1 MRVVGKIFQW
11 QNNSMLGD
19 FIPSVIKFNSI
30 LRIKYCLI
38 YLQAINKCMYQA
50 LIDKKEKLAVIGLG
64 YVGLPIAL
72 EFAKKISV
80 IGFDISSKRIEMMK
94 QDIDPSNELGK
105 EAFEGCDIT
114 FTDSLDVLREAKF
127 FIVAVP
133 TPVDDHNVPDLKPVK
148 KASETVGKVI
158 KKGDYVVFE
167 STVYPGCTEEDCL
180 PIVEKLS
187 GLKNV
192 TDFKSGYS
200 PERIN
205 PGDKKHTLAT
215 IVKVVSG
222 CDAESLET
230 IAKVY
235 ELVVKAGVHRASSI
249 KVAEAAK
256 IIENTQ
262 RDLNIALMNELSI
275 IFDKMGINTYEV
287 LEAAGTKW
295 NFLKFYPGLVGGH
308 CIGVDPYYLTYKA
321 SELGYNSR
329 VILAGRYINDNM
341 SLLVARRVVRHIISN
356 VSDVKSAKVLV
367 MGATF
372 KENVSD
378 IRNSKVADVVKE
390 LKEFFLNVD
399 VVDPHADSGE
409 LHHEYGFTLADNVGK
424 DYDAVIVT
432 VCHEP
437 YANLDEKYF
446 TSITKPHALIADLKG
461 TYRGKIKSR
470 PYWSF

>member
-1 MRVVGKIFQW
+1 M
-11 QNNSMLGD
+11 
-19 FIPSVIKFNSI
+19 SI
-30 LRIKYCLI
+30 YSELL
-38 YLQAINKCMYQA
+38 
-50 LIDKKEKLAVIGLG
+50 DKKAKLAVIGLG

-80 IGFDISSKRIEMMK
+80 IGFDISAKRIAQMQEG
-94 QDIDPSNELGK
+94 IDPSNELEK
-105 EAFEGCDIT
+105 KDFEGCDIT
-114 FTDSLDVLREAKF
+114 FTDSLDVLKEARF

-133 TPVDDHNVPDLKPVK
+133 TPVDEHNVPDLIPVL
-148 KASETVGKVI
+148 KASETVGKVV

-180 PIVEKLS
+180 PVIEKLS

-192 TDFKSGYS
+192 DDFKIGYS

-205 PGDKKHTLAT
+205 PGDKHHTLSS

-222 CDAESLET
+222 SDEESLDN
-230 IAKVY
+230 IAKTY

-275 IFDKMGINTYEV
+275 IFNMMNINTYEV

-295 NFLKFYPGLVGGH
+295 NFLKFQPGLVGGH

-321 SELGYNSR
+321 RELGYDAE
-329 VILAGRYINDNM
+329 VILAGRNINDNM
-341 SLLVARRVVRHIISN
+341 AKYVARCVIQHIIKYS
-356 VSDVKSAKVLV
+356 SDVKSAKVLV
-367 MGATF
+367 KGATF

-378 IRNSKVADVVKE
+378 IRNSKVADVVKA
-390 LKEFFLNVD
+390 LKSYYVNVE
-399 VVDPHADSGE
+399 VEDPYADSDE
-409 LHHEYGFTLADNVGK
+409 LMHEYGFGLVKETGK
-424 DYDAVIVT
+424 DYDAVIIT
-432 VCHEP
+432 VPHNE
-437 YANLDEKYF
+437 YLDLDDSYF
-446 TSITKPHALIADLKG
+446 SSITRDYGMVADLKG
-461 TYRGKIKSR
+461 IFRNKIINR
-470 PYWSF
+470 TYWSL